1 MLPKV
6 VLISL
11 RWHLLAA
18 IVPRLFLLGFT
29 FAQPFLISAT
39 LRYINESE
47 SRSTKDYAYGLI
59 AATLLIYVGIAIS
72 SVLFKQCLARIVS
85 FFRGSMIS
93 LIYGHTLELRDGS
106 SAKGAAVT
114 LMSTDL
120 DNIIEFLENIY
131 NIWAC
136 VLEVAIGIWLL
147 DRIVGATCIVPLV
160 IVLVCAACQ
169 TLVAKSIGK
178 DQQNWNKAIQAR
190 VQNTSH
196 ILGSMHSIKISG
208 YAESVSADIQNQR
221 IEELETSRP
230 FFRGIL
236 YLNVLSSLPT
246 IWSPFVTFV
255 AVAVQALLRGRDSI
269 NTVQVFTSLS
279 IINIVTSSAGKLLA
293 LLPQIA
299 AALGCF
305 KRIQDYLLSESYVDL
320 RIYRTTRSSTTLE
333 AAKTEPDGIKLA
345 SRVSQSTTRNEIVT
359 FNKANVPLG
368 SALRSGTTLKPT
380 CRIPRGSITVL
391 IGPTGSGKTTLL
403 KAILGEIPCQS
414 GEVFV
419 QSKSMA
425 YCSQTPFV
433 LNGSVKKNICGPS
446 GLDPDEI
453 WYKAVLRACDLDH
466 DIQRW
471 DNQDSTIVGSKGIAL
486 SGGHKQRLALARAVY
501 SRKEL
506 VLLDD
511 VLSALDNRTR
521 NTITSRLF
529 SRTGVF
535 KKLGATVIL
544 TAHSLQDLAFA
555 DHVLVLD
562 LKGNLTPFDTYA
574 DAAADSCLE
583 LNAGDGN
590 DQVDEELA
598 STDGPTTSGPATE
611 AQDQVGPETQLTDL
625 TRSTGDFKLY
635 AYYFRTTGWLYLI
648 TFLAVAAT
656 TAFAEN
662 FAQVWLNWWAVDNGK
677 HLPKYLP
684 VYAVLLL
691 VATVCAPICLWIM
704 FLRMMPKSAAALHW
718 NLLRTVKNAPLSF
731 LTATDSGITLNRF
744 SQDMSLV
751 DLALPIALSTF
762 IMACFEC
769 IAKIGL
775 IATGSSYMAISVP
788 FALLTVA
795 MVQHAYLKTS
805 RQLRYLDLEN
815 KSPLFTHFTE
825 TSEGLTTIRAFDWQ
839 DEAMSKNN
847 ENLDNSQKSYYMLL
861 CAQRWLG
868 LVLDLIV
875 AALAVM
881 VVSLA
886 VELRSTTEAGLLGVA
901 LNNILSFSQA
911 LSSVI
916 PAWANLET
924 SLGSI
929 ARVKSFVS
937 TTPSETNTNETAT
950 PPPNWPTC
958 GSIQL
963 CDISVKYGDRKLAL
977 ESVSLTINHGEKI
990 GICGRT
996 GSGKSTLINAILRIA
1011 PTQTG
1016 TITIDDIDIST
1027 LQPNILRSELIVV
1040 PQDPF
1045 TLPGTVRYNIDP
1057 LGKSSDAEIKTA
1069 CEKVGIWSALDSR
1082 GGLHAIL
1089 LDHPLSQGEQ
1099 QLICLARGMLKKST
1113 ILILDEATSSVDGNI
1128 DLKIREVIKE
1138 HFADCTVL
1146 SVAHRLDTVLSSDR
1160 IVLLDEG
1167 RVLEND
1173 SPKNLLARDSM
1184 FRRLYRS

>member
-93 LIYGHTLELRDGS
+93 LVYGHTLELRDGS

-236 YLNVLSSLPT
+236 YLNVLSSPPA

-255 AVAVQALLRGRDSI
+255 AFAIQALLRGRDSI
-269 NTVQVFTSLS
+269 NTVQIFTSLS
-279 IINIVTSSAGKLLA
+279 IINVVTSSAGKLLA

-299 AALGCF
+299 PASGCF

-320 RIYRTTRSSTTLE
+320 RIYRTTRSSTTLG
-333 AAKTEPDGIKLA
+333 AAKTEPDGIKLT

-359 FNKANVPLG
+359 FNEANVPLG
-368 SALRSGTTLKPT
+368 SALRSETTLKAT
-380 CRIPRGSITVL
+380 CQIPRGSVTVL

-414 GEVFV
+414 GGVFV
-419 QSKSMA
+419 QLRNMA

-446 GLDPDEI
+446 VLDPDEI
-453 WYKAVLRACDLDH
+453 WYKAVLRTCDLDH

-486 SGGHKQRLALARAVY
+486 SGGQKQRLALARAVY

-544 TAHSLQDLAFA
+544 TAHSLQELAFA

-590 DQVDEELA
+590 DQVDERLA
-598 STDGPTTSGPATE
+598 STDDPATLGPATE
-611 AQDQVGPETQLTDL
+611 VQDKVEPETQLTDL

-662 FAQVWLNWWAVDNGK
+662 FAQ
-677 HLPKYLP
+677 
-684 VYAVLLL
+684 
-691 VATVCAPICLWIM
+691 
-704 FLRMMPKSAAALHW
+704 
-718 NLLRTVKNAPLSF
+718 
-731 LTATDSGITLNRF
+731 
-744 SQDMSLV
+744 
-751 DLALPIALSTF
+751 
-762 IMACFEC
+762 
-769 IAKIGL
+769 
-775 IATGSSYMAISVP
+775 
-788 FALLTVA
+788 
-795 MVQHAYLKTS
+795 HAYLKTS

-825 TSEGLTTIRAFDWQ
+825 TSEGLTTIRAFGWQ

-847 ENLDNSQKSYYMLL
+847 ETLDNSQKSYYMLL

-937 TTPSETNTNETAT
+937 TTPSEINTNETAT
-950 PPPNWPTC
+950 PPPNWSTC

-963 CDISVKYGDRKLAL
+963 CNISVKYGDRKHAL

-1016 TITIDDIDIST
+1016 TIIIDDIDISK

-1040 PQDPF
+1040 PQDPS

-1057 LGKSSDAEIKTA
+1057 LGKSSDAVIKTA

-1082 GGLHAIL
+1082 GGLEAVL

-1099 QLICLARGMLKKST
+1099 QLLCLARGMLKKST

-1128 DLKIREVIKE
+1128 DLQLREVIKE
-1138 HFADCTVL
+1138 HFADCTVI

-1167 RVLEND
+1167 RVLEID
-1173 SPKNLLARDSM
+1173 TPDNLLARDSM

>member
-93 LIYGHTLELRDGS
+93 LVYGHTLELRDGS

-236 YLNVLSSLPT
+236 YLNVLSSPPA

-255 AVAVQALLRGRDSI
+255 AFAIQALLRGRDSI
-269 NTVQVFTSLS
+269 NTVQIFTSLS
-279 IINIVTSSAGKLLA
+279 IINVVTSSAGKLLA

-299 AALGCF
+299 PASGCF

-320 RIYRTTRSSTTLE
+320 RIYRTTRSSTTLG
-333 AAKTEPDGIKLA
+333 AAKTEPDGIKLT

-359 FNKANVPLG
+359 FNEANVPLG
-368 SALRSGTTLKPT
+368 SALRSETTLKAT
-380 CRIPRGSITVL
+380 CQIPRGSVTVL

-414 GEVFV
+414 GGVFV
-419 QSKSMA
+419 QLRNMA

-446 GLDPDEI
+446 VLDPDEI
-453 WYKAVLRACDLDH
+453 WYKAVLRTCDLDH

-486 SGGHKQRLALARAVY
+486 SGGQKQRLALARAVY

-544 TAHSLQDLAFA
+544 TAHSLQELAFA

-590 DQVDEELA
+590 DQVDERLA
-598 STDGPTTSGPATE
+598 STDDPTTLGPATE
-611 AQDQVGPETQLTDL
+611 VQDKVEPETQLTDL

-662 FAQVWLNWWAVDNGK
+662 FAQ
-677 HLPKYLP
+677 
-684 VYAVLLL
+684 
-691 VATVCAPICLWIM
+691 
-704 FLRMMPKSAAALHW
+704 
-718 NLLRTVKNAPLSF
+718 
-731 LTATDSGITLNRF
+731 
-744 SQDMSLV
+744 
-751 DLALPIALSTF
+751 
-762 IMACFEC
+762 
-769 IAKIGL
+769 
-775 IATGSSYMAISVP
+775 
-788 FALLTVA
+788 
-795 MVQHAYLKTS
+795 HAYLKTS

-825 TSEGLTTIRAFDWQ
+825 TSEGLTTIRAFGWQ

-847 ENLDNSQKSYYMLL
+847 ETLDNSQKSYYMLL

-937 TTPSETNTNETAT
+937 TTPSEINTNETAT

-963 CDISVKYGDRKLAL
+963 CNISVKYGDRKHAL

-1016 TITIDDIDIST
+1016 TIIIDDIDISK

-1040 PQDPF
+1040 PQDPS

-1057 LGKSSDAEIKTA
+1057 LGKSSDAVIKTA

-1082 GGLHAIL
+1082 GGLEAVL

-1099 QLICLARGMLKKST
+1099 QLLCLARGMLKKST

-1128 DLKIREVIKE
+1128 DLQLREVIKE
-1138 HFADCTVL
+1138 HFADCTVI

-1167 RVLEND
+1167 RVLEID
-1173 SPKNLLARDSM
+1173 TPDNLLARDSM